1 MFPYASPSPFP
12 PSFEGH
18 PWAYAF
24 GLFDDLV
31 AASLALTMLLTYLF
45 ESRRHRQVQSI
56 LRSPIRM
63 ATISR
68 WSPLSLYRT
77 TVCSM
82 LLFVV
87 MRTAPDAL
95 WMLAWSEVNE
105 PSIRFL
111 LQLDLWMDGLALF
124 PFFLSVTCWARG
136 RQVIPQ
142 LLVTDWQHGVRGG
155 PAWDIIWRN
164 GRIVLVVLVIA
175 IGVTIG
181 KASA

>member
-24 GLFDDLV
+24 GLFGDLV

-105 PSIRFL
+105 PSIRLL